1 MKYIS
6 TRGQMDVIDFQDAVM
21 TGLATDGGLILP
33 ESLPNITDQLD
44 KLSQLNYIDLA
55 FEIIK
60 IFAPDIP
67 EDNLKSIIDKS

>member
-6 TRGQMDVIDFQDAVM
+6 TRGQMDIIDFQDAVM